1 MEKTKAWQGNRTCQF
16 LKEWLWK
23 VKVTFEQELKLTLN
37 YETYMRD
44 VKQALDNESGVQSP
58 GKQSINGGANKKP
71 ETQTEVWLLN
81 QAKSRVCV
89 LKGKNLYVFHCC
101 CNKLTQ
107 TQK

>member
-44 VKQALDNESGVQSP
+44 VK
-58 GKQSINGGANKKP
+58 
-71 ETQTEVWLLN
+71 
-81 QAKSRVCV
+81 
-89 LKGKNLYVFHCC
+89 
-101 CNKLTQ
+101 
-107 TQK
+107 